1 MKNFCKKT
9 IALLLTLGILFSVFS
24 IGSTAAP
31 AAESPTASAE
41 TALMQTVANAPNP
54 VIVVPGIGMSAVA
67 LFDDEGNQIR
77 NDGAFPDTWNVLNLY
92 TGDLM
97 ANLWKIVP
105 KFLLSIALQRD
116 IGLSD
121 TVRDYLPGAFKYSA
135 HNNMGES
142 IENVRAI
149 ERNYPLSQYEEGAKN
164 SFYNMMPMRNFI
176 DLIGEDRVYCFNFPP
191 FSSTY
196 EHAARLDE
204 FVQMV
209 KAQTGS
215 QKVNL
220 VALSL
225 GATVTNA
232 YFDDYAYKNDVAK
245 VVNVVASSNG
255 SLVFADLVGQNYSD
269 KSAELFYKD
278 MMPQLIKGWQGYLVN
293 LAMRILPKKVFNN
306 ILDAAFEVVREHFFR
321 NIPSMWATV
330 PSERYEEYANILLSD
345 PDHAHLRS
353 LTDKYYNYQRNL
365 EQNIHALVA
374 DGVDIYNIC
383 GYGWNFGHGWRDY
396 QYFQFF
402 KCADDINSDGII
414 QVSSTGMGAFSAAPG
429 TTFPTGYEQQNTNCT
444 IPGHNHISPD
454 RTIDASTC
462 YLPDRTWFFAGQHH
476 EIADNDVAVALACT
490 LLLTNTIDNVY
501 SDPAFPQF
509 NGSRYVKRIT
519 RDYLP
524 KAIVALERTDLSA
537 ADRAELQ
544 GAIDAA
550 NAMLASTVADDDECV
565 AIEARLF
572 NILVKVG
579 VYEAPTKPALWETVL
594 EKSLKGVS
602 DFLYKKFGPR
612 GYSEFGKA
620 ALASL
625 GF

>member
-1 MKNFCKKT
+1 
-9 IALLLTLGILFSVFS
+9 
-24 IGSTAAP
+24 
-31 AAESPTASAE
+31 
-41 TALMQTVANAPNP
+41 
-54 VIVVPGIGMSAVA
+54 MSAVA

-293 LAMRILPKKVFNN
+293 LAMRILPKKVFQQ
-306 ILDAAFEVVREHFFR
+306 HFRRGFR
-321 NIPSMWATV
+321 GCTRALFPQHSSMWATV

-345 PDHAHLRS
+345 PDHAQLRA
-353 LTDKYYNYQRNL
+353 LTDKYYHYQSNL

-383 GYGWNFGHGWRDY
+383 GYGWNFGHGGVITNT
-396 QYFQFF
+396 FSSLSAPTTSIPTAF
-402 KCADDINSDGII
+402 I
-414 QVSSTGMGAFSAAPG
+414 QISSTGMGAFSAAPG
-429 TTFPTGYEQQNTNCT
+429 TTFPTG
-444 IPGHNHISPD
+444 
-454 RTIDASTC
+454 
-462 YLPDRTWFFAGQHH
+462 L
-476 EIADNDVAVALACT
+476 
-490 LLLTNTIDNVY
+490 
-501 SDPAFPQF
+501 
-509 NGSRYVKRIT
+509 
-519 RDYLP
+519 
-524 KAIVALERTDLSA
+524 
-537 ADRAELQ
+537 
-544 GAIDAA
+544 
-550 NAMLASTVADDDECV
+550 
-565 AIEARLF
+565 
-572 NILVKVG
+572 
-579 VYEAPTKPALWETVL
+579 
-594 EKSLKGVS
+594 
-602 DFLYKKFGPR
+602 
-612 GYSEFGKA
+612 
-620 ALASL
+620 
-625 GF
+625 